1 MKLNY
6 RGHIKAGQH
15 KFYMR
20 KGQLS
25 IELII
30 ILAILLGVV
39 FLVAS
44 KMKDSAS
51 KAAGSIEN
59 TSDKTFEKISQMTT
73 SCETDYDCSGFS
85 EDSYCDPATKTCS

>member
-1 MKLNY
+1 MK
-6 RGHIKAGQH
+6 
-15 KFYMR
+15 

-44 KMKDSAS
+44 KMRESAS
-51 KAAGSIEN
+51 KAAESIEN
-59 TSDKTFEKISQMTT
+59 TSDKTFNVVSQMTT
-73 SCETDYDCSGFS
+73 SCETNDDCTNFGSNS
-85 EDSYCDPATKTCS
+85 HCDQATKTCS